1 MGNARFATHSSS
13 SQRILA
19 MVVKLAWLHELPH
32 SQIALV
38 MEIPTGTVKSRVSRA
53 RQLLQESVRRQDA

>member
-1 MGNARFATHSSS
+1 
-13 SQRILA
+13 

-38 MEIPTGTVKSRVSRA
+38 LEIPTGTVKSRVSRA